1 MAKYSTGSS
10 TQGNDG
16 EACELCGT
24 ESNTLTEATIEGAT
38 LLVCSSC
45 APHDDGTAEDTDESD
60 RDRSSPTAGQS
71 TTPIWDS
78 DTEHW
83 EEEGTDYDRDPLPYL
98 EPDYGDAVMRARQ
111 GEGLTLEELAA
122 DVSIPEDDL
131 LAVEQGRAAR
141 AGVGGSVIE
150 TLEEYFD
157 ISIAEDE

>member
-10 TQGNDG
+10 TQDDAG

-24 ESNTLTEATIEGAT
+24 ESGSLTEATIEGAT

-45 APHDDGTAEDTDESD
+45 APHDDGSDETDDSTGRDTQ
-60 RDRSSPTAGQS
+60 SPTSGQA

-98 EPDYGDAVMRARQ
+98 KPEYGETVTQARQ
-111 GEGLTLEELAA
+111 DAGLTLEELAA
-122 DVSIPEDDL
+122 EIDVATDDL

-141 AGVGGSVIE
+141 ANVGGSVIE
-150 TLEEYFD
+150 TLEDHFE
-157 ISIAEDE
+157 ISIAEGE